1 MSFHR
6 QSIGL
11 EVHVPHSFTYAD
23 ETARV
28 AAVSTDFTDP
38 DDLFKLARQTSDITY
53 WVLEQITPSVTWNQ
67 LGGGGGASELPF
79 DAITDPAVDAAVTT
93 AIIDVNSGTVI
104 TLTAAGNSQ
113 TLAAPTVT
121 TAGRKFFVLNNDTSN
136 NNVVVNGA
144 SLSPGNYIEFRWD
157 GTAWLATA
165 GGVAG
170 PGGSDSQVQY
180 NNSGV
185 LAGDANHTWDDVAK
199 RQRVLGDIVQTGGET
214 GNLYTPTIVFTSGV
228 IGTSPRNA
236 TVQANYLYVVD
247 STDDTLS
254 IFDVTDPFAPA
265 IVNTPLAIGGGGRGV
280 DVVGRYCYINTQ
292 DNLFVIVDVQDKS
305 NPVVVSSL
313 NTGVVGRGVKVQG
326 SIAVLSNNVT
336 ASAAMTVDVSDPASP
351 VILDTLSIASMRAEM
366 DVVGNVA
373 FMVTSVTDDLVSIDI
388 SDPSNIS
395 VLQQFQLVAAVAT
408 YAVRVQGRYAYVA
421 EEDCLRIFDV
431 VDPTNMLEVS
441 LLLLD
446 AGGSSAR
453 TLNVSGNFCYILD
466 ALNNVMYVVDV
477 SDPLVPVHI
486 ANPLTIGTNPLAIAT
501 VGRFAYVMDN
511 TDDNF
516 QVIDVRGI
524 DAQNV
529 NAGNVDAGNINV
541 RRDVKLDGV
550 ISAGGGAVLG
560 PAGLNSDGPVI
571 SKTHLV
577 ASAESSVV
585 EIFNENDFPDVAG
598 IITPAPGVTYEVM
611 NPITLTKKITHP
623 TTVSGFD
630 PAVIRTSAKYAN
642 IVSVQVASGSM
653 LETSSGAGQIV
664 FQNIR
669 LESDGTVPFAIVS
682 GSSQTSLLTELDDCD
697 LVGFAP
703 GSTFTTCI
711 LNINNGAFWT
721 GSGTFKLV
729 DAECNIADAFNANFS
744 DTALPSLRVQ
754 SSAPGAG
761 TISFLAV
768 RDSKLSS
775 QATESFFMLHSNLV
789 AGSTMRLNGI
799 EKSPF
804 TPGTGAFFASETG
817 SIASLANSPGAPGV
831 RTLVNAAGHTVADG
845 DSVTQS
851 GFATQTQ
858 NNGTFVASSIVAGV
872 SYEIIVVFVATDTG
886 TWTNLSLDQ
895 TDPKVLVRDSPEQ
908 ADSKTIG
915 SCHANSNATVT
926 VIATLN
932 TYTDLDLGGN
942 ALGGSNIE
950 RWSLTNTTTGELTYN
965 GIEPFSGTVFAQLS
979 TLGEAG
985 SPEYRFRAVKN
996 GVALA
1001 DGIETVREAGAVQ
1014 IVTTGLVAPVSV
1026 VTGDTIRL
1034 QVNNIDDASD
1044 ITIAHLSVSIQ

>member
-1 MSFHR
+1 MAFHR
-6 QSIGL
+6 KSIGL

-23 ETARV
+23 LATRV
-28 AAVSTDFTDP
+28 AAVSADFTDP
-38 DDLFKLARQTSDITY
+38 DDLFKLARQTSDMTY

-67 LGGGGGASELPF
+67 LGGGGGTDLPF
-79 DAITDPAVDAAVTT
+79 TTAADPAVDAAVTT

-104 TLTAAGNSQ
+104 TLTVAGNSQ
-113 TLAAPTVT
+113 TLQVPTDT
-121 TAGRKFFVLNNDTSN
+121 TAGRKFFALNNDTSN
-136 NNVVVNGA
+136 NNIVVNGA

-170 PGGSDSQVQY
+170 PGGSDAQVQY
-180 NNSGV
+180 NNAGV

-199 RQRVLGDIVQTGGET
+199 RQRVLGDIVQVGGVS
-214 GNLYTPTIVFTSGV
+214 GNLYTPQIVFTSGV
-228 IGTSPRNA
+228 IGTAPRNA
-236 TVQANYLYVVD
+236 TVQANYLYIVD

-292 DNLFVIVDVQDKS
+292 DSLFVIVDVQDKS

-326 SIAVLSNNVT
+326 SIAVLSNNIT
-336 ASAAMTVDVSDPASP
+336 DPAAMTVDVSDPANP
-351 VILDTLSIASMRAEM
+351 VILSTLSVASMRAEM
-366 DVVGNVA
+366 DVAGNVA
-373 FMVTSVTDDLVSIDI
+373 FMMTSVTDDLVSIDI

-395 VLQQFQLVAAVAT
+395 VLQQFPLVGAIAT
-408 YAVRVQGRYAYVA
+408 YAVRVQGRYAYIT
-421 EEDCLRIFDV
+421 EEDDLRVFDV
-431 VDPTNMLEVS
+431 SDPTNMVEVG
-441 LLLLD
+441 LLVLD
-446 AGGSSAR
+446 VGGASAR
-453 TLNVSGNFCYILD
+453 ALNVSGDFCYIVD

-477 SDPLVPVHI
+477 SDPTAPVHI
-486 ANPLTIGTNPLAIAT
+486 ASPLTIGTNPLAIAT

-529 NAGNVDAGNINV
+529 NVGNIDAGNINV

-560 PAGLNSDGPVI
+560 PAGLNSDGPVV

-585 EIFNENDFPDVAG
+585 EIFTENDFPDVAG
-598 IITPAPGVTYEVM
+598 IITPAPGVTYQVM

-653 LETSSGAGQIV
+653 LETSSGAGQ
-664 FQNIR
+664 
-669 LESDGTVPFAIVS
+669 L
-682 GSSQTSLLTELDDCD
+682 
-697 LVGFAP
+697 
-703 GSTFTTCI
+703 
-711 LNINNGAFWT
+711 
-721 GSGTFKLV
+721 
-729 DAECNIADAFNANFS
+729 AD
-744 DTALPSLRVQ
+744 
-754 SSAPGAG
+754 
-761 TISFLAV
+761 
-768 RDSKLSS
+768 
-775 QATESFFMLHSNLV
+775 
-789 AGSTMRLNGI
+789 
-799 EKSPF
+799 
-804 TPGTGAFFASETG
+804 
-817 SIASLANSPGAPGV
+817 SPGAPGV

-858 NNGTFVASSIVAGV
+858 NNGTFVASNIVAGV

-895 TDPKVLVRDSPEQ
+895 TDPKVLVRDSPGQ

-932 TYTDLDLGGN
+932 TYTDLNLGGN
-942 ALGGSNIE
+942 ALAGSNIE
-950 RWSLTNTTTGELTYN
+950 RWSLTDTTTGELTYN
-965 GIEPFSGTVFAQLS
+965 GVEPFSGTIFAQLS
-979 TLGEAG
+979 TLGETG

-1034 QVNNIDDASD
+1034 QVNNIDDATD